1 MDERSFQR
9 LLRRTV
15 AIPVIL
21 LVLLAVTLLA
31 EILTLTKSLKWV
43 DHAERVISNSR
54 QLMRYMVD
62 METGVRGYHLT
73 GDKTFLEPYEAAK
86 AHISEQLALLIKL
99 TADNPSQQQR
109 LKEVGELDLR
119 WMQYAEDLLQQP
131 AGRPVSAQ
139 EFESG
144 KDLMDQIRAK
154 QREILD
160 AEEQLRD
167 VRYRRSTIL
176 GNVADGTAVGLSLL
190 VAFLL
195 FTLTRREL
203 YALSSTYERHLKAE
217 AEKTQQLVESRESY
231 QITLKSIGDAVVSTD
246 AAGKVSFLNSAAQQ
260 LTGWDYGAAYGR
272 PFREVLRII
281 DERTRTEV
289 DNPVETVQRAQTVV
303 GLSNNLLLLSR
314 SGREFPIELTG
325 APIRDGQNHLVGF
338 VVVFR
343 DVTQRR
349 QTEQTL
355 RSNERLTLAGRLSA
369 TIAHEIRNPLD
380 TVSNLIYLL
389 KHEQQ
394 QSATSAQYL
403 EMAGDELA
411 RISQITAQLLTFH
424 REAQAPVDVSLAE
437 VLQSVLVL
445 FAPQIRKGHIVV
457 EQRFETTRAVRG
469 FPGELRQVFSN
480 LVGNAIDAMAEGGK
494 LVLRIRESSQ
504 ASDSGRQGLRVIVLD
519 SGAGIPVGVRRNLF
533 APFYTTK
540 GEKGTGLGL
549 WVSRGIVEKH
559 EGTIHF
565 RSSLRPGASGTVFS
579 VFLPFEQVT
588 GKLDLVEGT
597 PSADA

>member
-1 MDERSFQR
+1 MDQRSFQR

-21 LVLLAVTLLA
+21 LVLLAVTLLV
-31 EILTLTKSLKWV
+31 EIMTLTSSLKWV
-43 DHAERVISNSR
+43 DHAEQVISNSR

-62 METGVRGYHLT
+62 METGLRGYHLT
-73 GDKTFLEPYEAAK
+73 GDESFLEPYEAARP
-86 AHISEQLALLIKL
+86 HVPEQLTLLLKL
-99 TADNPSQQQR
+99 TANDPSQQAR
-109 LKEVGELDLR
+109 LQEVGRLDLR
-119 WMQYAEDLLQQP
+119 WMQYAEALLQQP
-131 AGRPVSAQ
+131 AGKSLSAQ
-139 EFESG
+139 EFQTG
-144 KDLMDQIRAK
+144 KDLMDQIRSQ
-154 QREILD
+154 QRQILD
-160 AEEQLRD
+160 AEGQLRN
-167 VRYRRSTIL
+167 VRYRRATIL
-176 GNVADGTAVGLSLL
+176 GNIADGTAVGLSLL

-217 AEKTQQLVESRESY
+217 AERTQQLIESRESF

-246 AAGKVSFLNSAAQQ
+246 AVGRVSFLNPVAQQ

-281 DERTRTEV
+281 DERTRAEV
-289 DNPVETVQRAQTVV
+289 DNPVETVQGVQAVV
-303 GLSNNLLLLSR
+303 GLSNNLLLLNR

-325 APIRDGQNHLVGF
+325 APIRDDQNHLVGF
-338 VVVFR
+338 VIVFR

-389 KHEQQ
+389 RHEQQQ

-411 RISQITAQLLTFH
+411 RIAQITGQLLTFH
-424 REAQAPVDVSLAE
+424 REALTPVNVSLVD

-445 FAPQIRKGHIVV
+445 FAPQIRKSHVV
-457 EQRFETTRAVRG
+457 IEQRFETTLAVRG

-480 LVGNAIDAMAEGGK
+480 LVGNAIDAMSEGGK
-494 LVLRIRESSQ
+494 LVLRIRASSH
-504 ASDSGRQGLRVIVLD
+504 ASDSGRLGLRVTVLD
-519 SGAGIPVGVRRNLF
+519 SGSGIPVGARRNLF

-549 WVSRGIVEKH
+549 WVSRGIIEKH

-565 RSSLRPGASGTVFS
+565 RSSLRPRASGTAFS
-579 VFLPFEQVT
+579 VFLPFEQLT
-588 GKLDLVEGT
+588 GMLDVPNVPPT
-597 PSADA
+597 A